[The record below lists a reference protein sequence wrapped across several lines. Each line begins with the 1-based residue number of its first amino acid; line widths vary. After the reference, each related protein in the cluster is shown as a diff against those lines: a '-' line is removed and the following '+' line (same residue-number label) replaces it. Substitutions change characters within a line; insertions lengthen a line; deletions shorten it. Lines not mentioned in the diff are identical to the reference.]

1 MPSAPPWSPT
11 SCGPD
16 SATASCSSNATGV
29 AKGHPGNDLP
39 YSYVLTTF
47 VPLLK
52 AQGLSDE
59 DTRRIL
65 VENPR
70 DLLSVR

>member
-1 MPSAPPWSPT
+1 M
-11 SCGPD
+11 
-16 SATASCSSNATGV
+16 
-29 AKGHPGNDLP
+29 AKGHSGNDLP

-52 AQGLSDE
+52 ARGLSDE

-70 DLLSVR
+70 DLLSAR